1 MNHRLQHIFN
11 MFENVLRENYNGEDI
26 RDTQVKLGI
35 AIADLIA
42 SNNKILMCHAP
53 VGTGKTFGALVPGA
67 YDTPSH
73 QSRLIYSTSSLN
85 LQAQLKNEE
94 LRFLKEHGDIKSF
107 LVAKGITNYLCMERI
122 EKSKLGD
129 AIKSDLIRYTIQPN
143 VEGDRVDF
151 EKSFYALTDDQWAQV
166 RLERLKDCLYCGK
179 KTMCPTSEHRSKFND
194 TQINV
199 VVTNHN
205 QLVQSVLNIQEAKPP
220 ILNLNIIK
228 GLIVIDEA
236 HDFEDAILSQLADR
250 ITLEDFMKVLRKMK
264 YDRRRNLFD
273 YLSII
278 KRYINDLKRDSD
290 INRGRHKLSES
301 CMTTLFQIKV
311 EVNKEISEQAARKLD
326 YGRYKRSEDE
336 ENEADIIAGLL
347 GKILDTANYSSWISF
362 EDDKVE
368 ITVVSKKFR
377 VKARNIIKEMLTSN
391 KVVFMSGTLAVNNSF
406 DSIYYSWNG
415 RFPNSKEVILETVF
429 NYKKQAMVY
438 IPKDL
443 PDPVPSSMLD
453 AFQDYSS
460 ILADEIIKLIK
471 ITGGRTLI
479 LCTSHKQMA
488 LIAKFIQPELD
499 QLGITLLKQKDK
511 SIELLSDEFKKN
523 ETSVLIGTGS
533 LFAGLSIPGRSL
545 ISVILC
551 RLPFQNAEDP
561 FMELLGEGLSLPEK
575 MEYLYVP
582 RMIIKLLQAAG
593 RLIRTKNDFGCFTIL
608 DPRVFKERERYGDK
622 VLGELAAIGY
632 SLTREREEV
641 DKFIKNNFQQPQ
653 NISYPPYNKGKL
665 VIPESLSRDDN
676 PRTIPKELPVDKSS
690 LSDFVNTITK
700 NQRTYYELVR
710 KRAGMTTVMPNS
722 VNTPYDVYKHLKL
735 LAINRELTFNVDE
748 EFPFLTSEQKQSYIK
763 RFDIDNKKKVINKK
777 PTKWTSKQIET
788 RFDEL
793 KIKKHKSVREWEK

>member
-1 MNHRLQHIFN
+1 
-11 MFENVLRENYNGEDI
+11 MFENVLRENYKGEDI

-42 SNNKILMCHAP
+42 SNSKILMCHAP
-53 VGTGKTFGALVPGA
+53 VGTGKTFGALVPGV
-67 YDTPSH
+67 YDTPNH

-122 EKSKLGD
+122 EKSRLGD
-129 AIKSDLIRYTIQPN
+129 EIKSDLIRYSIQPN

-151 EKSFYALTDDQWAQV
+151 EKSFYALTDDQWAQI
-166 RLERLKDCLYCGK
+166 RLERLKDCHYCGK
-179 KTMCPTSEHRSKFND
+179 KAMCPTSEHRSKFND

-220 ILNLNIIK
+220 ILNLNMLK

-250 ITLEDFMKVLRKMK
+250 ITLEDFIKVLRKMK
-264 YDRRRNLFD
+264 YDRRRKLFD
-273 YLSII
+273 HLSII
-278 KRYINDLKRDSD
+278 KQYINDLKRDSD

-301 CMTTLFQIKV
+301 CMSALSQIKV
-311 EVNKEISEQAARKLD
+311 EVNKEISEQAARRLN
-326 YGRYKRSEDE
+326 YGRYNRSEAE
-336 ENEADIIAGLL
+336 ENETDIIAGLL

-362 EDDKVE
+362 EEDKVE

-377 VKARNIIKEMLTSN
+377 VKARNIIQEMLTSN

-415 RFPNSKEVILETVF
+415 RFQNSKEVILDTVF
-429 NYKKQAMVY
+429 DYKKQAMVY

-443 PDPVPSSMLD
+443 PLPVPSSKLD
-453 AFQDYSS
+453 DFRNYSS
-460 ILADEIIKLIK
+460 ILATEIIELIK

-488 LIAKFIQPELD
+488 LIAEFIQPELD
-499 QLGITLLKQKDK
+499 QLGIKLLKQRDK

-561 FMELLGEGLSLPEK
+561 FMELLGEDLTLPEK
-575 MEYLYVP
+575 MEYLYIP

-593 RLIRTKNDFGCFTIL
+593 RLIRTKKDFGCFTIL

-622 VLGELAAIGY
+622 ILGELAAIGY
-632 SLTREREEV
+632 PLTREREEV
-641 DKFIKNNFQQPQ
+641 DKFIKNHFQHPQ
-653 NISYPPYNKGKL
+653 NIPYPPYNKNKI
-665 VIPESLSRDDN
+665 VIPESLSRVDK
-676 PRTIPKELPVDKSS
+676 PRSIPKESPVDNSS

-710 KRAGMTTVMPNS
+710 KRAGMTVVMS
-722 VNTPYDVYKHLKL
+722 SSMNTPYDLYKHLKL
-735 LAINRELTFNVDE
+735 LVINRELTFDVDE
-748 EFPFLTSEQKQSYIK
+748 EFPFLTSEQKLSCIK
-763 RFDIDNKKKVINKK
+763 RFDIDNKKRVINKK
-777 PTKWTSKQIET
+777 TANWTSKQIES

-793 KIKKHKSVREWEK
+793 KIRKYKSVREWEK